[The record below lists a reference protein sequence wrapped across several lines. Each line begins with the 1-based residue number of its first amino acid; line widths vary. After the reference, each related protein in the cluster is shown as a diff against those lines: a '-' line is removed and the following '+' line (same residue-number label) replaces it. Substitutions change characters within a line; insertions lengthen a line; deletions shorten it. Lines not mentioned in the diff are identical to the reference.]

1 MKIIGLILLLIYL
14 TVVIYSIIQM
24 IEAEKEEICPDCGIG
39 MEHWDDRTVE
49 CPICKKGKK
58 LW

>member
-1 MKIIGLILLLIYL
+1 MKIIALILLLIYL

-24 IEAEKEEICPDCGIG
+24 IEAGKEEICPKCGVE
-39 MEHWDDRTVE
+39 MKHWDDRSVI